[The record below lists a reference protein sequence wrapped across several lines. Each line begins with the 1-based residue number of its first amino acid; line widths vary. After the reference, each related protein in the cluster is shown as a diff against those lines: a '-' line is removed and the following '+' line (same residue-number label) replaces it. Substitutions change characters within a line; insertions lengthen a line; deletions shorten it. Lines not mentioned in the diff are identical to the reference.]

1 MELKPSNYAQVGAI
15 KCLCDLSYKLEDTNM
30 GSKDESITLR
40 YAQGQVFNSEKR
52 FRILVAGRRFGKSY
66 LACIELLR
74 GAINRPGETY
84 FYCAPTYRMAKDIA
98 WKELKK
104 LVPKIWVKAKN
115 ETDLRL
121 DLINGSSIELK
132 GTENAMALRG
142 RSLSGVVLDEAAF
155 MDRDVW
161 AEVIRPAL
169 ADKQGWALFISTPDG
184 TASWFYDMWCFCGEA
199 ERDDWHRWSFTTIEG
214 GNVAPE
220 EVEAARG
227 QLDERTFRQEFE
239 ASFENLTG
247 LVAVSFD
254 DDNIDK
260 EVQDFHLMPLL
271 IGLDFNVDP
280 MAGICAV
287 KHEDNLYVFDEIMLT
302 GGATTW
308 DFAEEVIR
316 RYGVDRRVI
325 ACPDPTGSAR
335 KTSGVGVTDQTI
347 LRRNGFTVMSPK
359 SPWKVR
365 DKITAVNTALL
376 DANGNRRTFIHPRCK
391 ELIKA
396 LRTLTY
402 APNTGMPNKNLGVDH
417 AFDAFGYLCLQQ
429 FNLAKPET
437 LGQTSFRI
445 Y

>member
-1 MELKPSNYAQVGAI
+1 MAVKTAQDI
-15 KCLCDLSYKLEDTNM
+15 N
-30 GSKDESITLR
+30 LR
-40 YAQGQVFNSEKR
+40 WAQGEVFNSDRR
-52 FRILVAGRRFGKSY
+52 FRVLVAGRRFGKSY
-66 LACIELLR
+66 LSCIELLK
-74 GAINRPGETY
+74 GAIDRPGETF

-98 WKELKK
+98 WKTLKK
-104 LVPKIWVKAKN
+104 LVPKVWIASKN

-155 MDRDVW
+155 MSSDVW
-161 AEVIRPAL
+161 FEVIRPAL

-184 TASWFYDMWCFCGEA
+184 TASWFYDLWCYVASDPTE
-199 ERDDWHRWSFTTIEG
+199 EWQRWCFTTIEG
-214 GNVAPE
+214 GNVPAE
-220 EVEAARG
+220 EVEAARA

-247 LVAVSFD
+247 LVAVSFN
-254 DDNIDK
+254 DDNISTEAKDISIS
-260 EVQDFHLMPLL
+260 PLL
-271 IGLDFNVDP
+271 LGVDFNVDP
-280 MAGICAV
+280 MSGICAV
-287 KHEDNLYVFDEIMLT
+287 KDGETLYVFDEIMLT

-308 DFAEEVIR
+308 DFAEEVTR

-325 ACPDPTGSAR
+325 ACPDPTGGAR
-335 KTSGVGVTDQTI
+335 KTAGIGATDHSI
-347 LRRNGFTVMSPK
+347 LRRSGFNVSSPRA
-359 SPWKVR
+359 PWKIR
-365 DKITAVNTALL
+365 DKITAVNTALF
-376 DANGNRRTFIHPRCK
+376 DASGSRRTLIHPRCK
-391 ELIKA
+391 ELIKS

-402 APNTGMPNKNLGVDH
+402 APNTGLPNKNLGVDH

-437 LGQTSFRI
+437 LGQTTYRI

>member
-1 MELKPSNYAQVGAI
+1 MSLNEVS
-15 KCLCDLSYKLEDTNM
+15 
-30 GSKDESITLR
+30 LR
-40 YAQGQVFNSEKR
+40 YAQGEVFNSDKR
-52 FRILVAGRRFGKSY
+52 FRLLVAGRRFGKSY
-66 LACIELLR
+66 LSCIELLR
-74 GAINRPGETY
+74 GAISRPGEVY

-98 WKELKK
+98 WKELKR
-104 LVPKIWVKAKN
+104 LVPKTWIQAKN

-142 RSLSGVVLDEAAF
+142 RSLAGVVLDEAAF
-155 MDRDVW
+155 MERDVW

-184 TASWFYDMWCFCGEA
+184 TASWFYDMWCFCGEQ
-199 ERDDWHRWSFTTIEG
+199 EWDDWQRWSFTTIEG
-214 GNVAPE
+214 GNVKEE
-220 EVEAARG
+220 EVEAAKS
-227 QLDERTFRQEFE
+227 QLDPRTFRQEFE

-247 LVAVSFD
+247 LVAVSFAD
-254 DDNIDK
+254 ENIDK
-260 EVQDFHLMPLL
+260 EVADLHMLPLL
-271 IGLDFNVDP
+271 LGLDFNVDP

-287 KHEDNLYVFDEIMLT
+287 KHNNTLYVFDEIMLT

-308 DFAEEVIR
+308 DFTEEVVR
-316 RYGVDRRVI
+316 RYGVDRRII

-335 KTSGVGVTDQTI
+335 KTSGVGVTDHNI
-347 LRRNGFTVMSPK
+347 LRRSGFTVMSPK
-359 SPWKVR
+359 SPWKIR
-365 DKITAVNTALL
+365 DKITAVNTALY
-376 DANGNRRTFIHPRCK
+376 DANGERRTLIHPRCK

-402 APNTGMPNKNLGVDH
+402 APNTGLPNKNLGVDH

-429 FNLAKPET
+429 FNLVKPET
-437 LGQTSFRI
+437 LGQTAFRI

>member
-1 MELKPSNYAQVGAI
+1 
-15 KCLCDLSYKLEDTNM
+15 
-30 GSKDESITLR
+30 
-40 YAQGQVFNSEKR
+40 
-52 FRILVAGRRFGKSY
+52 
-66 LACIELLR
+66 
-74 GAINRPGETY
+74 
-84 FYCAPTYRMAKDIA
+84 MAKDIA

-104 LVPKIWVKAKN
+104 LVPKVWVKAKN

-142 RSLSGVVLDEAAF
+142 RSLAGVVLDEAAF

-184 TASWFYDMWCFCGEA
+184 TASWFYDMWCFCGEQ
-199 ERDDWHRWSFTTIEG
+199 EWDDWQRWSFTTIEG
-214 GNVAPE
+214 GNVKKE
-220 EVEAARG
+220 EVEAARN
-227 QLDERTFRQEFE
+227 QLDPRTFRQEFE

-247 LVAVSFD
+247 LVAVSFSD
-254 DDNIDK
+254 ENIDRDI
-260 EVQDFHLMPLL
+260 QDLHMMPLL
-271 IGLDFNVDP
+271 LGLDFNVDP
-280 MAGICAV
+280 MAGICAY
-287 KHEDNLYVFDEIMLT
+287 KHDNNLYVFDEIMLT

-308 DFAEEVIR
+308 DFAEEVVR
-316 RYGVDRRVI
+316 RYGVDRRII

-335 KTSGVGVTDQTI
+335 KTSGVGVTDHTI
-347 LRRNGFTVMSPK
+347 LRRSGFTVMSPK
-359 SPWKVR
+359 SPWKIR

-376 DANGNRRTFIHPRCK
+376 DANGNQRTFIHPRCK

-402 APNTGMPNKNLGVDH
+402 APNTGLPNKNLGVDH

-437 LGQTSFRI
+437 LGQTAFRI

>member
-1 MELKPSNYAQVGAI
+1 MSVKNKPEIS
-15 KCLCDLSYKLEDTNM
+15 
-30 GSKDESITLR
+30 LR
-40 YAQGQVFNSEKR
+40 YAQGEVFNCDKR
-52 FRILVAGRRFGKSY
+52 FRVLVAGRRFGKSY
-66 LACIELLR
+66 LSCIELLR
-74 GAINRPGETY
+74 GAINRPGEVY

-98 WKELKK
+98 WKELKR
-104 LVPKIWVKAKN
+104 LVPRVWIQSKN
-115 ETDLRL
+115 ETDLRIE
-121 DLINGSSIELK
+121 LINGSTIELK

-142 RSLSGVVLDEAAF
+142 RSLAGVVLDEAAF

-184 TASWFYDMWCFCGEA
+184 TASWFYDMWCFCGEQ
-199 ERDDWHRWSFTTIEG
+199 EWDDWKRWSFTTIEG

-220 EVEAARG
+220 EVEAARE
-227 QLDERTFRQEFE
+227 QLDARTFRQEFE

-247 LVAVSFD
+247 LVAVSFS

-260 EVQDFHLMPLL
+260 EVQDLHMLPLL
-271 IGLDFNVDP
+271 LGLDFNVDP

-287 KHEDNLYVFDEIMLT
+287 KHNNCLYVFDEIMLT

-308 DFAEEVIR
+308 DFAEEVTR

-325 ACPDPTGSAR
+325 ACPDPTGNAR
-335 KTSGVGVTDQTI
+335 KTSGVGSTDHNI
-347 LRRNGFTVMSPK
+347 LRRSGFTVMSPK
-359 SPWKVR
+359 SPWKIR
-365 DKITAVNTALL
+365 DKITAVNTALY
-376 DANGNRRTFIHPRCK
+376 DANGDRRTLIHPRCK
-391 ELIKA
+391 ELIKS

-402 APNTGMPNKNLGVDH
+402 APNTGLPNKNLGVDH